1 MNVIL
6 DKQKILPLTAGYTA
20 RNGKLEDYKIVF
32 DLLNAH
38 SQHMNGHVDLVDPE
52 LLRLD
57 WLNEGFNPET
67 DIRLVF
73 APLVTAEKF
82 KETSGVAPD
91 EQLVAFV
98 ECWTN
103 QEPPVHPWIFGCVHP
118 EHWGR
123 GIGSH
128 IVTWAED
135 HARLALEKC
144 SPELRVAPR
153 SGTEAHN
160 KNGLTLFEGLGWKHI
175 RSYYRMVTDLDS
187 APEIP
192 ALPAG
197 ITIRAYEPETEL
209 EAVYQTFV
217 DSFKDHFGF
226 IVPPYEKGLAD
237 FKHNLVEDPAY
248 DPRFWLVAHDG
259 KDIVGVSICR
269 REDPEDPES
278 GWVNELGVRRDWR
291 KHGLG
296 YALLKNSFA
305 LFYADGKKRAGLGVD
320 ASSLTGA
327 LRLYERAGMRV
338 LRQFNQFEKEH
349 RPGRELAVESLEN
362 I

>member
-1 MNVIL
+1 MNLIL
-6 DKQKILPLTAGYTA
+6 DKQQILPLPAGYIA

-32 DLLNAH
+32 DLLNIH
-38 SQHMNGHVDLVDPE
+38 SQHMNGCNDLNDPE
-52 LLRLD
+52 LIRVD
-57 WLNEGFNPET
+57 WLNAGFNPEI
-67 DIRLVF
+67 DVYLVF
-73 APLVTAEKF
+73 APDGQPA
-82 KETSGVAPD
+82 
-91 EQLVAFV
+91 AFV
-98 ECWTN
+98 ECWMT
-103 QEPPVHPWIFGCVHP
+103 QEPPVHPWISGCVHP
-118 EHWGR
+118 EHWGK

-144 SPELRVAPR
+144 APELRVAPR
-153 SGTEAHN
+153 SGAEAHN
-160 KNGLTLFEGLGWKHI
+160 KNGLALFEGLGWKPI
-175 RSYYRMVTDLDS
+175 RSFYRMVTDLDV

-197 ITIRAYEPETEL
+197 ITIRAYDPETEL

-237 FKHNLVEDPAY
+237 FKHNLIEDPAY

-259 KDIVGVSICR
+259 KDIVGISVCR
-269 REDPEDPES
+269 REDPEDPEC

-296 YALLKNSFA
+296 YALLKSSFA

-338 LRQFNQFEKEH
+338 LRQFNQYEKEY
-349 RPGRELAVESLEN
+349 RKGRELAVDSLEDT
-362 I
+362 

>member
-6 DKQKILPLTAGYTA
+6 DKQNVLPLPVGYTA

-38 SQHMNGHVDLVDPE
+38 SQHMNGHIDLVDPE

-91 EQLVAFV
+91 GQLVAFI

-103 QEPPVHPWIFGCVHP
+103 QEPPVHPWLFGCVHP

-135 HARLALEKC
+135 HARLALGKC
-144 SPELRVAPR
+144 APELRFAPR

-160 KNGLTLFEGLGWKHI
+160 KHGLALFECLGWKHI
-175 RSYYRMVTDLDS
+175 RSYYRMVTDFDA

-192 ALPAG
+192 ELPAG
-197 ITIRAYEPETEL
+197 ITIRAYDPEMEL

-248 DPRFWLVAHDG
+248 DPRFWLVAYDG
-259 KDIVGVSICR
+259 HEIVGVSICR

-278 GWVNELGVRRDWR
+278 GWVNELGVKRAWR

-349 RPGRELAVESLEN
+349 RPGKELAVESLEK
-362 I
+362 